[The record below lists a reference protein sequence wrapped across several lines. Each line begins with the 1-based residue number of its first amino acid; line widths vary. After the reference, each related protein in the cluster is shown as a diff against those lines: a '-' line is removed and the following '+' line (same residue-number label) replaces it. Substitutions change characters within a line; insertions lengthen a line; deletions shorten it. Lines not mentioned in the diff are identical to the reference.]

1 MSNSNH
7 FEFEVVLICGE
18 THDVRNIMLE
28 ASRQKMLTE
37 EYMYIAIPYDGY
49 TMGDLK
55 PWIAMDGKDEI
66 AHEAFEHLYY
76 VKLNF

>member
-1 MSNSNH
+1 
-7 FEFEVVLICGE
+7 
-18 THDVRNIMLE
+18 MLE

-37 EYMYIAIPYDGY
+37 EYIYIAIPYDGY